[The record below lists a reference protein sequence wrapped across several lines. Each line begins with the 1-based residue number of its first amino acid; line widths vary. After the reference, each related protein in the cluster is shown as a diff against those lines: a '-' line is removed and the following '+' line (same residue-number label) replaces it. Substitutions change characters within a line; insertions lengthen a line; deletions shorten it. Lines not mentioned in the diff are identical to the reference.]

1 MIQAVKS
8 TILVVSNIAV
18 TDSDWIIHP
27 KDSFETIILNTATS
41 RSLVSGSTEIS
52 HNFLMSIPNEKKSNL
67 NAAFLLSSIE
77 LRHKII

>member
-27 KDSFETIILNTATS
+27 KDSFETIIRNTATS

-52 HNFLMSIPNEKKSNL
+52 HNFLMSIPNEKK
-67 NAAFLLSSIE
+67 IE
-77 LRHKII
+77 LKCSFFIEQYRTEA

>member
-27 KDSFETIILNTATS
+27 K
-41 RSLVSGSTEIS
+41 VSGSTEIS
-52 HNFLMSIPNEKKSNL
+52 HNFLMSIPNEKK
-67 NAAFLLSSIE
+67 IE
-77 LRHKII
+77 LKCSFFIEQYRTEA